1 MFSQNGGRHWSGQG
15 LRLRSYVGEE
25 DMTKHKKPVST
36 PSVLPTY
43 PDLLNGISGLL
54 HDARIAAGRVINNI
68 ITATYWEVGRRIVE
82 YEQKGAERAEYGAM
96 LLKRLAEDLTRRFG
110 RGFSL
115 SNLKLIRKFYLLY
128 QDRVKSQT
136 VSGLFTV
143 DRTPIS
149 QTAPSLFR
157 ISGIAADFKL
167 SWSHY
172 AILTVIEDKLKRDFY
187 EEEAVRSGWSV
198 RQLEHQMDAMLFER
212 VALSRRKAS
221 LLGKAGRGGEGIIP
235 EEAIKDPYIL
245 DFLGIPE
252 QHSEKDLENALITR
266 LTEFLLEM
274 GYGFTFVARQRRLQI
289 GSQSFYLDLLLYHRR
304 LRCLV
309 AIDLKIGH
317 FTHADAGQMN
327 MYLNYLKENETAED
341 EMPPIG
347 LILCSEKDEAVA
359 HYALGGLTN
368 KIFASRYKL
377 QLPDPEILIREI
389 NAERLRLEH
398 GEKHD

>member
-1 MFSQNGGRHWSGQG
+1 
-15 LRLRSYVGEE
+15 
-25 DMTKHKKPVST
+25 MTKHKKPALT

-43 PDLLNGISGLL
+43 PDLLGGISELL
-54 HDARIAAGRVINNI
+54 REARIAAGRTVNSIV
-68 ITATYWEVGRRIVE
+68 TATYWEIGRRIVE
-82 YEQKGAERAEYGAM
+82 YEQKGAERAGYGIM

-110 RGFSL
+110 RGFGL

-136 VSGLFTV
+136 VSGLFDV
-143 DRTPIS
+143 DKTPIS
-149 QTAPSLFR
+149 QTAPGLLNISRIATDFR
-157 ISGIAADFKL
+157 L

-187 EEEAVRSGWSV
+187 EKEAIRGGWSV
-198 RQLEHQMDAMLFER
+198 RHLGRQMNAMMFER
-212 VALSRRKAS
+212 HAISRNKARLSSEAERD
-221 LLGKAGRGGEGIIP
+221 GEGVIP
-235 EEAIKDPYIL
+235 EQAIKDPYIL
-245 DFLGIPE
+245 DFLGLPAS
-252 QHSEKDLENALITR
+252 HSEKDLESALIAH
-266 LTEFLLEM
+266 LTEFLLET

-317 FTHADAGQMN
+317 LTHADAGQMN
-327 MYLNYLKENETAED
+327 MYLSYLKENEAAED
-341 EMPPIG
+341 EMSPIG
-347 LILCSEKDEAVA
+347 LILYSEKDEAVA
-359 HYALGGLTN
+359 HYALGGLSN

-398 GEKHD
+398 GGKI

>member
-1 MFSQNGGRHWSGQG
+1 MT
-15 LRLRSYVGEE
+15 RS
-25 DMTKHKKPVST
+25 KKPILT
-36 PSVLPTY
+36 PTVLPTY
-43 PDLLNGISGLL
+43 PDLLGGISELL
-54 HDARIAAGRVINNI
+54 REARVAAGRVVNNI
-68 ITATYWEVGRRIVE
+68 VTATYWEIGRRIVE
-82 YEQKGAERAEYGAM
+82 HEQKGEERAEYGSM
-96 LLKRLAEDLTRRFG
+96 LLKRLAEDLTKRFD

-128 QDRVKSQT
+128 QDRAKSQT

-143 DRTPIS
+143 DKPPIS
-149 QTAPSLFR
+149 QTSAGLLG

-187 EEEAVRSGWSV
+187 EEEAVRGGWSV

-212 VALSRRKAS
+212 VALSRRKAA
-221 LLGKAGRGGEGIIP
+221 LLDKVERSGEGIIP
-235 EEAIKDPYIL
+235 DEAIKDPYILIL

-252 QHSEKDLENALITR
+252 QHSEKDLENALIAH

-317 FTHADAGQMN
+317 FTHANAGQMN
-327 MYLNYLKENETAED
+327 MYLNYLRENETAED

-347 LILCSEKDEAVA
+347 LVLCSEKDEAVA
-359 HYALGGLTN
+359 HYALGGLSN

-398 GEKHD
+398 KEKT